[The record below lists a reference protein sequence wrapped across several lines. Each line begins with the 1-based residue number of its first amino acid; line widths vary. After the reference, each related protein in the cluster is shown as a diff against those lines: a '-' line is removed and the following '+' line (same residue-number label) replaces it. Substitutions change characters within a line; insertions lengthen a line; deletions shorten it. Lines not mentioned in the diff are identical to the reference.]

1 MPMTN
6 EPKSETLITRGLL
19 LLIAANV
26 SKDPYSTV
34 FFATCATIVGVFVL
48 ITLIREIKN
57 F

>member
-1 MPMTN
+1 MTN